1 MGYIR
6 FQDGMGVFE
15 GLCSCLKHKGNR
27 RRVSGMYEVMYGV
40 HVEVCP
46 LVACLLILHSATIR
60 AFLFF
65 FFLITNRLPCC
76 THTELAFL
84 CFVKNA
90 VLRNRSSLDVYT
102 IAAQYLGTK

>member
-6 FQDGMGVFE
+6 FQDGMGVLE

-65 FFLITNRLPCC
+65 FLFNHKQATLLYSHRIGFPL
-76 THTELAFL
+76 L
-84 CFVKNA
+84 C
-90 VLRNRSSLDVYT
+90 
-102 IAAQYLGTK
+102 